1 MRVLVTDPLAADGLD
16 ILREQ
21 LTVAVHTGLDEAA
34 LVREIGAYD
43 ALIVR
48 SGTQVTRPVIQ
59 AGFHLQVI
67 GRAGV
72 GVDNIDLEAATERG
86 VLVVNAP
93 DGNSIAA
100 AEHTIAVMLALA
112 RHIPLADA
120 SLRAHRWERKRFVG
134 IEVTG
139 KTLGV
144 LGMGRIGR
152 EVARRGRGLGMR
164 VLAYDPYVSREH
176 AERLGVELCDMDD
189 ILAQADF
196 VTVHVPLTPATRGL
210 IGERELAML
219 KSSARVIN
227 CARGGIIDE
236 RALNEALN
244 EGRLAGAA
252 LDVFSQEP
260 PLSSPLL
267 DNPRV
272 VVTPHLGA
280 STREAQVAVA
290 VDVARQVLDVLN
302 GKPPAHPVNA
312 PFITS
317 ETQAQLLPFGDL
329 AEKLGLLA
337 SQLVDRHLG
346 EVRITYAGRLA
357 ELDTDLLRAL
367 LIKGLLQD
375 VSERRIT
382 LVNASLI
389 ARERGLRLV
398 EEKTS
403 DAGHFRDLITLRYSD
418 NGHERLLTGTVM
430 HSEPY
435 LTRIDRYGLDFP
447 ARGYKLFIYHRDQP
461 GRIGEVGRI
470 TGRADV
476 NIAAMAV
483 GRLEPRGEALMV
495 LTLDEPAPPAVLA
508 ELEALEGVYSARMVD
523 LD

>member
-1 MRVLVTDPLAADGLD
+1 MRVLVTDSLAADGLD

-21 LTVAVHTGLDEAA
+21 HTVAVRTGLNEGE

-100 AEHTIAVMLALA
+100 AEHTIAIMLALA

-134 IEVTG
+134 TEVTG

-144 LGMGRIGR
+144 IGMGRIGR

-164 VLAYDPYVSREH
+164 VLAYDPYVSHEH
-176 AERLGVELCDMDD
+176 AERLGVELCDLDH
-189 ILAQADF
+189 ILARADF
-196 VTVHVPLTPATRGL
+196 LTVHVPLTTTTRGL
-210 IGERELAML
+210 IGVRELALL
-219 KSSARVIN
+219 KPSARVIN
-227 CARGGIIDE
+227 CARGGIVDE
-236 RALNEALN
+236 SALNNALD

-252 LDVFSQEP
+252 LDVFCQEP
-260 PLSSPLL
+260 PFQSPLL
-267 DNPRV
+267 NQEQV

-302 GKPPAHPVNA
+302 GKPPAHPINA
-312 PFITS
+312 PFIAS

-329 AEKLGLLA
+329 AEKLGHLA
-337 SQLVDRHLG
+337 CQLVDRHLG
-346 EVRITYAGRLA
+346 EVRISYAGGLA
-357 ELDTDLLRAL
+357 ELDTDLLSAL

-375 VSERRIT
+375 ASERRIT

-398 EEKTS
+398 EEKTG
-403 DAGHFRDLITLRYSD
+403 DAGHFRNQITLRYSD
-418 NGHERLLTGTVM
+418 NGHERLLAGTVM
-430 HSEPY
+430 HGESY
-435 LTRIDRYGLDFP
+435 ITRIDAYRLDFA
-447 ARGYKLFIYHRDQP
+447 ARGHKLFIYHRDQP
-461 GRIGEVGRI
+461 GRIGEVGQI
-470 TGRADV
+470 TGHADV
-476 NIAAMAV
+476 NIASMAV

-508 ELEALEGVYSARMVD
+508 EIEALAGVYSARMVD
-523 LD
+523 LH